1 MQTPAKYFSWGLHNE
16 EQIVLHT
23 SGEGE
28 KSGDFISPSLHS
40 VLERLLWRAAYLKLM
55 LPNKEGI

>member
-40 VLERLLWRAAYLKLM
+40 VLERLL
-55 LPNKEGI
+55 